1 MPPSRMSP
9 WGTVRA
15 RGFRRLASR
24 LADACAYHGARAS
37 RGAEADCRPVPVLVT
52 FDRAIRRFRRG
63 HPPVPVFRR
72 RGSAGCWV
80 RINRN
85 TRKGP
90 PMTDRAIRASDKE
103 RESVVD
109 VLRDAYTD
117 GRLTLE
123 EFEERTST
131 AYASK
136 TWADLRELTADLPV
150 EPVLGADLLQQPRP
164 VPAAQMVPSVPRPRQ
179 GGRDRPMGRL
189 LPVIFVWIMIAAA
202 AGSPDTAAALSVVFI
217 CLLACRVGYGG
228 R

>member
-1 MPPSRMSP
+1 
-9 WGTVRA
+9 
-15 RGFRRLASR
+15 
-24 LADACAYHGARAS
+24 
-37 RGAEADCRPVPVLVT
+37 
-52 FDRAIRRFRRG
+52 
-63 HPPVPVFRR
+63 
-72 RGSAGCWV
+72 
-80 RINRN
+80 
-85 TRKGP
+85 
-90 PMTDRAIRASDKE
+90 MTDRPIRASDNE

-123 EFEERTST
+123 EFEERTSA

-136 TWADLRELTADLPV
+136 TWTDLRELTGDLPV
-150 EPVLGADLLQQPRP
+150 EPVLGADLPQSRPRP
-164 VPAAQMVPSVPRPRQ
+164 VPAAQQMVSSVPRPRNA
-179 GGRDRPMGRL
+179 GRDRPLGRL

>member
-1 MPPSRMSP
+1 
-9 WGTVRA
+9 
-15 RGFRRLASR
+15 
-24 LADACAYHGARAS
+24 
-37 RGAEADCRPVPVLVT
+37 
-52 FDRAIRRFRRG
+52 
-63 HPPVPVFRR
+63 
-72 RGSAGCWV
+72 
-80 RINRN
+80 
-85 TRKGP
+85 
-90 PMTDRAIRASDKE
+90 MTDRPIRASDKE

-123 EFEERTST
+123 EFDERTSA

-150 EPVLGADLLQQPRP
+150 EPVLGADLPQRHLQS
-164 VPAAQMVPSVPRPRQ
+164 AALQVAPSVPRPRH
-179 GGRDRPMGRL
+179 GGRDRPLGRL
-189 LPVIFVWIMIAAA
+189 LPVIFVWIMLSAA

>member
-1 MPPSRMSP
+1 
-9 WGTVRA
+9 
-15 RGFRRLASR
+15 
-24 LADACAYHGARAS
+24 
-37 RGAEADCRPVPVLVT
+37 
-52 FDRAIRRFRRG
+52 
-63 HPPVPVFRR
+63 
-72 RGSAGCWV
+72 
-80 RINRN
+80 
-85 TRKGP
+85 
-90 PMTDRAIRASDKE
+90 MTDRPIRASDKE

-123 EFEERTST
+123 EFEERTSA

-136 TWADLRELTADLPV
+136 TWTDLRELTGDLPV
-150 EPVLGADLLQQPRP
+150 EPVLGADLPQWRPRP
-164 VPAAQMVPSVPRPRQ
+164 AVPAARQMVPSVPRPRND
-179 GGRDRPMGRL
+179 GRDRPLGRL